1 MKKTIL
7 ILLLSTMVLAVSAQ
21 GKRKDQ
27 VKRKY
32 QKAEQVNENIPLVQ
46 VHGRVLN
53 VNREPL
59 AGASI
64 TVPGTRLGVN
74 ANADGEYFLTGLPT
88 GKVSIQASF
97 VGYQTKVIDY
107 YLQEGPNDVYFTLD
121 QDDITLEPVMVTSQ
135 KREQQAL
142 DVPVTMNVISSSLLE
157 NANIRELGQL
167 SDFVPG
173 LNIRVQTPHRPSFVV
188 RGLTSDEVSPN
199 AQPRVSVYYNNVPTS
214 RGSMAL
220 AELYDMERV
229 EVLKGPQGTLF
240 GRGSQIGVIHFLSK
254 RPDQNNGGY
263 LTAGMGDYGMKEIQ
277 GAVNIPIAENK
288 LFARAAGIYS
298 YRDGYVENTFGG
310 TLNGKNTIG
319 GRFSLRYL
327 PFYHTKVDLVVNYQK
342 DDEPGVAF
350 MSKKFPNAQ
359 GVTDIF
365 KYQASLEQG
374 KNLKNNRDVLGS
386 SLEIKHFRNEHN
398 YLSSITSYYTNSANS
413 RWDGDGTAAPAI
425 DMAETADVKQFTQE
439 LRYNFSKGSRTNGSV
454 GASYWREKV
463 DQTYWFSPNEQHM
476 VYLFLQPDYLI
487 APDGKAYPM
496 PALPAI
502 PDLGPLGG
510 MPLPTSHE
518 EENLSG
524 AVNQS
529 YEAFLDA
536 TQRMTPRLSFT
547 VGLRGTY
554 ERFNVSNES
563 VFTGGSPSVL
573 GMLIGNSPN
582 LFFKPVDRTDIK
594 DNFLSFTWRGNL
606 KYDFTESANIFI
618 GYAKGRRPNVL
629 QFNSLGKSEVMNAEI
644 VHSFDAGLKMALAR
658 RIWADLGAFYQ
669 LYSNFQTT
677 AWIADP
683 QTGEFNYLIQ
693 DAGKATSY
701 GAEANLRAA
710 LLKNIELFGNYAY
723 IHARFDSIDSRG
735 NEQQYAG
742 NSFRL
747 TPEHSFTVGLNARVP
762 LTQNLLF
769 FAVPSYAWKSHI
781 WFEDANTAGLEQNAY
796 GMLNLH
802 TGFEL
807 KKPNLTI
814 ALSATNLLDEKY
826 LISAGNTG
834 SMFGVPTF
842 VPGAPRML
850 SAKLTWKF

>member
-7 ILLLSTMVLAVSAQ
+7 IFLLSTMVLAVSAQ
-21 GKRKDQ
+21 AKRKDQ

-32 QKAEQVNENIPLVQ
+32 QKAEQVNENLPLVQ

-107 YLQEGPNDVYFTLD
+107 YLQEGLNDVYFTLD

-142 DVPVTMNVISSSLLE
+142 DVPVTMNVIGSSLLE
-157 NANIRELGQL
+157 DADIRELAQL

-188 RGLTSDEVSPN
+188 RGMTSDEVSPN

-254 RPDQNNGGY
+254 RPDQNSGGY

-327 PFYHTKVDLVVNYQK
+327 PFYNTKVDLVVNYQK

-463 DQTYWFSPNEQHM
+463 DQTYW
-476 VYLFLQPDYLI
+476 
-487 APDGKAYPM
+487 
-496 PALPAI
+496 
-502 PDLGPLGG
+502 
-510 MPLPTSHE
+510 
-518 EENLSG
+518 
-524 AVNQS
+524 
-529 YEAFLDA
+529 
-536 TQRMTPRLSFT
+536 
-547 VGLRGTY
+547 
-554 ERFNVSNES
+554 
-563 VFTGGSPSVL
+563 
-573 GMLIGNSPN
+573 
-582 LFFKPVDRTDIK
+582 
-594 DNFLSFTWRGNL
+594 
-606 KYDFTESANIFI
+606 
-618 GYAKGRRPNVL
+618 
-629 QFNSLGKSEVMNAEI
+629 
-644 VHSFDAGLKMALAR
+644 
-658 RIWADLGAFYQ
+658 
-669 LYSNFQTT
+669 
-677 AWIADP
+677 
-683 QTGEFNYLIQ
+683 
-693 DAGKATSY
+693 
-701 GAEANLRAA
+701 
-710 LLKNIELFGNYAY
+710 
-723 IHARFDSIDSRG
+723 
-735 NEQQYAG
+735 
-742 NSFRL
+742 
-747 TPEHSFTVGLNARVP
+747 
-762 LTQNLLF
+762 
-769 FAVPSYAWKSHI
+769 
-781 WFEDANTAGLEQNAY
+781 
-796 GMLNLH
+796 
-802 TGFEL
+802 
-807 KKPNLTI
+807 
-814 ALSATNLLDEKY
+814 
-826 LISAGNTG
+826 
-834 SMFGVPTF
+834 
-842 VPGAPRML
+842 
-850 SAKLTWKF
+850 